1 MTKNV
6 LVSIAGFHEADG
18 ETGGIQTAYPGQYS
32 FVNNK
37 HMIRYVEPEE
47 GQEDCSHGTPCL
59 LKVAADSVTL
69 TKRSVPRT
77 EMFFCLGRQ
86 CVTMYRT
93 PMGTIPMEI
102 LTKTL
107 TIAESEQELRIQ
119 LTYQLIMNE
128 APLGDSELSIVIT
141 PA

>member
-1 MTKNV
+1 
-6 LVSIAGFHEADG
+6 
-18 ETGGIQTAYPGQYS
+18 
-32 FVNNK
+32 
-37 HMIRYVEPEE
+37 
-47 GQEDCSHGTPCL
+47 
-59 LKVAADSVTL
+59 
-69 TKRSVPRT
+69 
-77 EMFFCLGRQ
+77 
-86 CVTMYRT
+86 
-93 PMGTIPMEI
+93 MEI